1 MPQIRNYDLPTYLF
15 TRAKCRDA
23 SASKNEGVAQCA
35 NTKKGVET
43 SRDRAGTIF
52 IACLSACL
60 AQRSPWGEVSDWVR
74 WVGWG
79 VEVEGS
85 VCYAWGSE
93 QLVIAFAF
101 FTATA
106 PDLTT

>member
-1 MPQIRNYDLPTYLF
+1 MPKDDMILCILSNVYRLKCLKFETTYLL
-15 TRAKCRDA
+15 TRAKSRDA

-60 AQRSPWGEVSDWVR
+60 AQRSPWGEVPDWVR

-79 VEVEGS
+79 G
-85 VCYAWGSE
+85 
-93 QLVIAFAF
+93 
-101 FTATA
+101 
-106 PDLTT
+106 